1 MSADHSAV
9 VMTSCEVAFGASPSP
24 FSFLEIDCSTA
35 THLQLYSA
43 HNNRISTQ
51 YHPRHVTPDQ
61 YTSLRKHGPSSVR
74 RMDLCFAAHA
84 MPLSTAAA
92 YSVLSSC
99 LLCCMIC
106 VSFFRC
112 LFFSFTHRGTS
123 VSMARVQFGRA
134 TNSGGRRLNR
144 SSQFAA
150 ENQKK
155 PFFSSTCLQW
165 RIGNS

>member
-1 MSADHSAV
+1 MLSVPHLAL
-9 VMTSCEVAFGASPSP
+9 SPS
-24 FSFLEIDCSTA
+24 SKSTVRQLRICSSTRG
-35 THLQLYSA
+35 

-112 LFFSFTHRGTS
+112 LCLCLFYSFTHRDTS

-155 PFFSSTCLQW
+155 PFFSSTCLRW